1 MTDSE
6 RAVSAEKGAILVV
19 QVKTTHFVCFVLQ
32 VFFMNLLGPKL
43 YLEFS

>member
-6 RAVSAEKGAILVV
+6 RAVSAKEGATLVV

-32 VFFMNLLGPKL
+32 VFMNLLGPKL